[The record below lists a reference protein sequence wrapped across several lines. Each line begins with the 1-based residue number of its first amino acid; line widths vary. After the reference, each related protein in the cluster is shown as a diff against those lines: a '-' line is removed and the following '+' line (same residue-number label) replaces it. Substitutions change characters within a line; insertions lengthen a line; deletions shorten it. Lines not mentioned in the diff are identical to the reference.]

1 MRRHRKESE
10 GATVWEAEIDAFVT
24 AVEPDEP
31 DSFFTALAALKKIDT
46 LAVARDV
53 VSRLARAY
61 VAATP
66 AERTR
71 LELDRSLPAFGHV
84 IIARSEY
91 VTISFSARAPKSPV
105 AMNVLSTSNC
115 HEYHRVERGSVR
127 MVECPFAGE
136 RNGQKIF
143 APAAAVTLNAGE
155 EIERRAGEAAFALHP
170 VSSCLIFSVAGAI
183 TGDFKTNLDAATG
196 AVLGRSFN
204 HSRDSILVNVLELC
218 AQFPDPIVGD
228 CCAAHLS
235 HGNHRVRLAALKACL
250 MNDTE
255 SVQALARRASTDQH
269 PTIARMGKHLLEL
282 AQ

>member
-1 MRRHRKESE
+1 
-10 GATVWEAEIDAFVT
+10 
-24 AVEPDEP
+24 
-31 DSFFTALAALKKIDT
+31 
-46 LAVARDV
+46 
-53 VSRLARAY
+53 
-61 VAATP
+61 
-66 AERTR
+66 
-71 LELDRSLPAFGHV
+71 
-84 IIARSEY
+84 
-91 VTISFSARAPKSPV
+91 
-105 AMNVLSTSNC
+105 
-115 HEYHRVERGSVR
+115 
-127 MVECPFAGE
+127 
-136 RNGQKIF
+136 
-143 APAAAVTLNAGE
+143 
-155 EIERRAGEAAFALHP
+155 
-170 VSSCLIFSVAGAI
+170 VAGAI